1 MERQQIVRPA
11 TFRCGRRAVALAF
24 AIVLAA
30 IPTLAGAQD
39 ATPAPGGPSAI
50 AVMLGRL
57 PATLPGL
64 DDPEIALITVA
75 DLAGQL
81 EVLGIAPPETRDDS
95 VYPAWQSATG
105 PLGLPTSASSF
116 GVFTRED
123 YGFDLLQADQTLVVD
138 APPFRLTLLAG
149 RFDHDA
155 IRAALAAAG
164 YAREEVGG
172 HEVLALRDDGD
183 IDLAGPEAFRMATM
197 NVAAFLP
204 DGTLAFAASRAP
216 IAAVLDVAGGTAPS
230 MLEAPGVGTLL
241 EAAPADLVSATLVP
255 GTALAGGVPT
265 SMIDTVLAGGT
276 PDVGEIATEIA
287 ATSEMPPI
295 LMALLGSTAGGPL
308 IVDDAP
314 FELPAGTPDARAVA
328 VALLATPEMAATA
341 AEVVEARLASGAT
354 LEGTP
359 WTALFPAASVTTAP
373 GAPVLVVDLTLAPG
387 VSPRI
392 LVNLVFRRDLGFLAW

>member
-1 MERQQIVRPA
+1 MERLQIVRQA
-11 TFRCGRRAVALAF
+11 AFRRGLGAVALAI
-24 AIVLAA
+24 AMVLTG
-30 IPTLAGAQD
+30 IPALAGAQD

-50 AVMLGRL
+50 AAMLGRL

-64 DDPEIALITVA
+64 DDPELGLITVA

-81 EVLGIAPPETRDDS
+81 AAVGIAPPETRDDPA
-95 VYPAWQSATG
+95 YPAWQAATG

-116 GVFTRED
+116 GVYTRED
-123 YGFDLLQADQTLVVD
+123 YGFDLLQADQTLVV
-138 APPFRLTLLAG
+138 AVPPFSLAILTG

-155 IRAALAAAG
+155 IRAALTAAG
-164 YAREEVGG
+164 YKSEEVGG
-172 HEVLALRDDGD
+172 HEVLALRDDRD
-183 IDLAGPEAFRMATM
+183 MDRTAPEAFRMANM

-204 DGTLAFAASRAP
+204 DGALAFAAARAP
-216 IAAVLDVAGGTAPS
+216 IAAVLDVAAGNAPS
-230 MLEAPGVGTLL
+230 MLEAHGVGTLL
-241 EAAPADLVSATLVP
+241 DAAPADLVSATLAP
-255 GTALAGGVPT
+255 GTALAGGVPA
-265 SMIDTVLAGGT
+265 SMIDTALAGGT
-276 PDVGEIATEIA
+276 PDVGGVATEIV

-328 VALLATPEMAATA
+328 IALLATPEMAATA
-341 AEVVEARLASGAT
+341 AEVVEARLASGAS

-359 WTALFPAASVTTAP
+359 WAVQFPAASVTAVP

-387 VSPRI
+387 TSPRI
-392 LVNLVFRRDLGFLAW
+392 LVNLLYSRDLGFLAW